1 MLVKISQW
9 CFYFVF
15 HFFYI
20 PPKAMPMFLPF
31 LLLVPI
37 LSCLNLVFLRL
48 PRKDDIKF
56 SRFTLFFFFVL
67 FYFFRNLAAVLFLSP
82 NLVGNFE
89 FRYHFLNA
97 SDYVCFK
104 PPLLLLCFFC
114 FFFERL
120 YFDDHLFS
128 RKAKLFSFFFFLSQ
142 EPRSYTFKFYMFC
155 LLLQIISFCFIITFH
170 HIVLIILFHASV
182 SK

>member
-1 MLVKISQW
+1 
-9 CFYFVF
+9 
-15 HFFYI
+15 
-20 PPKAMPMFLPF
+20 MPMFLPF

-97 SDYVCFK
+97 SDYVCLK
-104 PPLLLLCFFC
+104 PPLLLLCFLFVSFLKDYILMITC
-114 FFFERL
+114 FRVKPNCF
-120 YFDDHLFS
+120 LF
-128 RKAKLFSFFFFLSQ
+128 FSFFLKSLDPTHSNFTCFVFF
-142 EPRSYTFKFYMFC
+142 
-155 LLLQIISFCFIITFH
+155 LQIISFCFIITFH